1 MGLTSI
7 SRLFLYFFLNPK
19 HENFILVTIS
29 AWLETKLR
37 FNNIRFDWFSYKS
50 RNQLQ
55 LQLTLTNNH
64 TLLSICPMELD
75 IYISCSRTTKL
86 WYCSKKNFQPKNMP
100 PFYWFRTQNLI
111 PWRQNNLQGRLCGQQ
126 LFQVVQRIISTAQC
140 KTKISS
146 KVRMTSEFDWFCWKL
161 LRFENKV
168 QNNFTSLLSKTTAA
182 DNCNGWKIIPKLHNK
197 KKDSDSNAPD
207 LTLIDDVLPSL
218 ARFSLVYCLV
228 PREVPS
234 KRLLSHL
241 WFRPYSILPKSRQ
254 LAHHS
259 CPLSSQSIHLS
270 AWRLPPAV
278 KLTGTQRRSPF
289 F

>member
-1 MGLTSI
+1 MKILSWSLFRLD
-7 SRLFLYFFLNPK
+7 SRLNCVSIISDSIDFRINPGINC
-19 HENFILVTIS
+19 NFSWHWPITILFS
-29 AWLETKLR
+29 ALVPWNWT
-37 FNNIRFDWFSYKS
+37 FTS
-50 RNQLQ
+50 RVVELQ
-55 LQLTLTNNH
+55 NYDTVA
-64 TLLSICPMELD
+64 
-75 IYISCSRTTKL
+75 K
-86 WYCSKKNFQPKNMP
+86 KKNFQPKNMP

-228 PREVPS
+228 PGEVPS

-270 AWRLPPAV
+270 AWRLPPVV